1 MFYQGEADRRQES
14 VSADRT
20 VRRHLGTVDTP
31 VEFVWETNLE
41 RRDVGAVFD
50 IDTGN
55 HIMEPSVKTTRRL
68 SHQGVFNVL
77 SRSVRKRR
85 IDDKVLISSGIL
97 HAETDRIDQREQLRT
112 GACKIQT
119 CILIINFRLRAV
131 GIRHAG
137 VIHLDAC
144 ELQFSVIDFI
154 RGCAS
159 ESLPDGI
166 DFVERPVQ
174 IRHSAGRKKLLPE
187 SGLINYRPGIHI
199 VIKVQDGNPLGAVSE
214 N

>member
-1 MFYQGEADRRQES
+1 MFYQGEADRRQEA
-14 VSADRT
+14 VSADSA
-20 VRRHLGTVDTP
+20 VRRHLATVNPP
-31 VEFVWETNLE
+31 VKFVRKTDLE

-55 HIMEPSVKTTRRL
+55 HIMESSVKTTRRL

-119 CILIINFRLRAV
+119 CILVINLRLRAV

-144 ELQFSVIDFI
+144 ELQFSEIGLI
-154 RGCAS
+154 RGRSTEA
-159 ESLPDGI
+159 LPDGI
-166 DFVERPVQ
+166 DLVARPVQ
-174 IRHSAGRKKLLPE
+174 IRRSAGREKLLSE
-187 SGLINYRPGIHI
+187 SGFVDHRPGIHI
-199 VIKVQDGNPLGAVSE
+199 VIKVQHGDSLGAIAE